1 MARSKKTV
9 YSVVF
14 LLLLIL
20 AFYFLLLPLLRKKTA
35 FSARVADLKAEIAA
49 EQESHRRLQRER
61 QMLEEKNPEY
71 LEKYARDN
79 FGWARD
85 GEIVYKLEKKK

>member
-14 LLLLIL
+14 ILALIV
-20 AFYFLLLPLLRKKTA
+20 AFYFILLPLLRKKTA
-35 FSARVADLKAEIAA
+35 FSARVSDLKNEIVV

-71 LEKYARDN
+71 LEKSARDN
-79 FGWARD
+79 FGLARN
-85 GEIVYKLEKKK
+85 GEIVYKLEKEK